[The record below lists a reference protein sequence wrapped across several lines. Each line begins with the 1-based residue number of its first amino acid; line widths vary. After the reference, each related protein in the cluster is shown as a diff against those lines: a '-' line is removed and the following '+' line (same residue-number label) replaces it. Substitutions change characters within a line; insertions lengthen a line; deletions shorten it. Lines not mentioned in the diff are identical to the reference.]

1 MVSELSK
8 KKIIIIIIIRLPRKD
23 IRAVIAPNV
32 SGIHQA
38 ISGQHLGSTGGEM
51 TPPIHFFSALQ
62 WKLRIDGNAF
72 ILEKKNKLPKLD
84 LPSVQVAVMAHNLR
98 NARGRLI

>member
-1 MVSELSK
+1 MIQK
-8 KKIIIIIIIRLPRKD
+8 KKKIIIIIIRLPRKD
-23 IRAVIAPNV
+23 IRTVIVPMQ
-32 SGIHQA
+32 SGLARLFPASIWVQ
-38 ISGQHLGSTGGEM
+38 TDGETTSQIAM
-51 TPPIHFFSALQ
+51 RALQ